1 MKTQRFYKLVILA
14 LVLLNVSIMVFFWV
28 NRPPKPPR
36 PGAHQIA
43 TMLGLKGEEKR
54 KVDLLEREHHKEKRK
69 LVHKDMDLHDQLF
82 SSFGDKDKS
91 DSLLMVID
99 KNKSKI

>member
-1 MKTQRFYKLVILA
+1 
-14 LVLLNVSIMVFFWV
+14 
-28 NRPPKPPR
+28 
-36 PGAHQIA
+36 
-43 TMLGLKGEEKR
+43 MLGLKGEEKR
-54 KVDLLEREHHKEKRK
+54 KVDLLEKEHHKEKRK

-99 KNKSKI
+99 KNKSKIEEMTFEYFNEIASYCDKGQSEILHSFLKDSFEKMRGPAPFGR